1 MVGGVKAIYAVLL
14 ALVLGV
20 GCGGG
25 KEKVAPKPQSK
36 AKAPS
41 TSSAQEANKTQPK
54 SDPKPKAKTKNPEPK
69 KAVPNSGEAA
79 AIKATKHQAKTKA
92 RVDGVVS
99 NIDTKYGFIRIDIG
113 EEHDA
118 KNGDYYKV
126 IRGGE
131 QLGTIVVVAVRGKSV
146 FCKQSEPLTQLFP
159 PIKKGDSVMKV
170 RVKEGSGRTDI

>member
-1 MVGGVKAIYAVLL
+1 MMKATTFYAVLL

-20 GCGGG
+20 GCGGS
-25 KEKVAPKPQSK
+25 KEKVAPKS
-36 AKAPS
+36 
-41 TSSAQEANKTQPK
+41 QPK
-54 SDPKPKAKTKNPEPK
+54 VEAKKTEPPKETPK
-69 KAVPNSGEAA
+69 KLIADPIFEK
-79 AIKATKHQAKTKA
+79 AIRKKLEKHQAKTKA
-92 RVDGVVS
+92 RADGVVS
-99 NIDTKYGFIRIDIG
+99 NIDTKYGFIRIDLG

-118 KNGDYYKV
+118 KKGDYYKV

-131 QLGTIVVVAVRGKSV
+131 QLDTIVAVAVRGKSV